1 VRVLGN
7 KELVDNKL
15 AAVLN
20 SSQSKTPCGDD
31 SWVNNSI
38 AAAKY
43 LIDHGYVLVTSL
55 YLNTWELQVYL
66 ASAYGGS
73 QVIVSPVVGED
84 PGYNIYYKTV
94 EQFKLDKDKTAMVFV
109 KPDSDSKKPKA
120 AWFKRDL
127 AVEQIADLLV
137 PVSIRPKGKLE
148 KLLAETE
155 KNTISDFRV
164 DYSAP
169 LVKPP
174 GYDFGKAKFDVE
186 NWDYIAHWT
195 RTHHGPWPGES
206 KYDFYQRLANSGS
219 EYPNNA
225 FNTLKNMMLNK
236 RIYASSRRIRKS
248 IRCIGFS
255 DLEPRSM
262 LNCMR
267 WLPKRV
273 NWNFEPYGIAI
284 KKDQADR
291 LGIRKAIY
299 GDDDTYEK
307 LPRNFQPY
315 FQSRGTGD
323 VDWSEENEWRKLG
336 DLNLGDI
343 DEKDLAL
350 IVWDPSEATEL
361 AKITGVRVISLNR

>member
-20 SSQSKTPCGDD
+20 SSQSKTPCGND
-31 SWVNNSI
+31 SWINNSI
-38 AAAKY
+38 AAVKH
-43 LIDHGYVLVTSL
+43 LIDHGYTLVTSL